1 MENQQIKLLLNK
13 WEEIH
18 ESLTSLSINPIPA
31 VFFDHFEQDMISFLR
46 EFYRLKEQKNSN
58 IKTEEQHPECE
69 NFSKQEIENIT
80 NSSKKREDRIISDE
94 KDEKENSYPDI
105 EFYFSL
111 NDKFYF
117 LREIFNGNTTEMNK
131 VVSILNKMPS
141 LNDSLKYMENELSWD
156 IEDPTIIKLINII
169 EKRFD
174 NKKIWESYS

>member
-18 ESLTSLSINPIPA
+18 ESLTTLNKTPIPA
-31 VFFDHFEQDMISFLR
+31 DFFDLFEQDMVSFLR
-46 EFYRLKEQKNSN
+46 EFYRLKEQKSSN
-58 IKTEEQHPECE
+58 TRAEKQHLKYKD
-69 NFSKQEIENIT
+69 FSKQENTI
-80 NSSKKREDRIISDE
+80 NSSKDRIISDE
-94 KDEKENSYPDI
+94 NKKEISYPDI

-111 NDKFYF
+111 NDRFYF
-117 LREIFNGNTTEMNK
+117 LREIFNGNSTEMNQI
-131 VVSILNKMPS
+131 VSILNKMPS
-141 LNDSLKYMENELSWD
+141 LNDSLKYIEKELSWD